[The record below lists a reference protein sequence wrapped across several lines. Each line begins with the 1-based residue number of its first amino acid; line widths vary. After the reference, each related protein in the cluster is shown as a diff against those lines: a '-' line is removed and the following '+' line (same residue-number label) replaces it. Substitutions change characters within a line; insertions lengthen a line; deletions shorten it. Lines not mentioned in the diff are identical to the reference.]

1 MPAGVSSLSHD
12 METEV
17 FHSLVKELNDKLGL
31 KLDPT
36 TNLDREVEVGGAAG
50 PSPVLVVGLAMLQ
63 GLQTLWRCMRQ
74 KASVMADLVQQV
86 LVTVR
91 PSCVVVFQILDSIFH
106 FAKTE
111 EGGLNAGL

>member
-1 MPAGVSSLSHD
+1 MTKKKWKCGGTNLPAGVSSLSHD

-50 PSPVLVVGLAMLQ
+50 PSPVLVVGASNAARTADTLEMYAAKSFSHGRPGAAGAGDRQAQLCGCVPDL
-63 GLQTLWRCMRQ
+63 GL
-74 KASVMADLVQQV
+74 
-86 LVTVR
+86 
-91 PSCVVVFQILDSIFH
+91 
-106 FAKTE
+106 
-111 EGGLNAGL
+111 